1 MMTTKWML
9 LLCLG
14 LPALQAWA
22 QQPASVPPADPNA
35 ASAEQQQ
42 KGGRLSPKARAELA
56 KAAAADANL
65 QAGAAFLTSNK
76 TKQGVVSLPSGVQY
90 RILKTGTGK
99 RPTEDSSV
107 RCRYVGTLVDG
118 MQFDKAE
125 DKNPTVMR
133 VAGFVPGLKEAVKL
147 MPAGSKWEVVIPPEL
162 GYGSQGNRAVAPNA
176 VLIYAI
182 EIVGIL

>member
-1 MMTTKWML
+1 MAAKWIV

-14 LPALQAWA
+14 LPVVQAWA
-22 QQPASVPPADPNA
+22 QQSASVPPADSNA
-35 ASAEQQQ
+35 ASAGQQH

-56 KAAAADANL
+56 KAAAADTNL
-65 QAGAAFLTSNK
+65 QAGANFLASNK
-76 TKQGVVSLPSGVQY
+76 AKQGVVSLPSGVQY
-90 RILKTGTGK
+90 RILKAGTGK

-118 MQFDKAE
+118 IQFDKAE
-125 DKNPTVMR
+125 DKDPTVMR
-133 VAGFVPGLKEAVKL
+133 VAGFVPGLKEAVKR
-147 MPAGSKWEVVIPPEL
+147 MPAGAKWEVVIPPEL

-176 VLIYAI
+176 VLIYVI